1 MLVVETPVFTRRV
14 LKLLTDDDYRLLQHE
29 LVARPDV
36 GNIIRGSGGLRKV
49 RWAATGRGKRGVVGV
64 TYYWAVDAEFI
75 LILLINAKTDREVL
89 RAGRFRWQKEL
100 VREDLK
106 ERKNCSRTGGKP

>member
-14 LKLLTDDDYRLLQHE
+14 LRFLTDDDYRLLQHE

-49 RWAATGRGKRGVVGV
+49 RWAATGRGKRGGV
-64 TYYWAVDAEFI
+64 RVIYYWAVDREII
-75 LILLINAKTDREVL
+75 LMLLIYGKNEQDDLTAEQLRVL
-89 RAGRFRWQKEL
+89 KAL
-100 VREDLK
+100 VE
-106 ERKNCSRTGGKP
+106 EEFE

>member
-1 MLVVETPVFTRRV
+1 MFTRRV

-49 RWAATGRGKRGVVGV
+49 RWAARGRGKRGGV
-64 TYYWAVDAEFI
+64 RVIYYWAVDREII
-75 LILLINAKTDREVL
+75 LMLLIYGKNEQDDLTAEQLRVL
-89 RAGRFRWQKEL
+89 KGL
-100 VREDLK
+100 VEEEFK
-106 ERKNCSRTGGKP
+106 